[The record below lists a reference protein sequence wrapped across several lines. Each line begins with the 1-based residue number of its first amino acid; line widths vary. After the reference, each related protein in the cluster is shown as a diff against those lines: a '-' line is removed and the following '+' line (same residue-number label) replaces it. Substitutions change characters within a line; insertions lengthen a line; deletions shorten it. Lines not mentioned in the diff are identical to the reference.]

1 MTTNTRTVITRSG
14 SRPRGWFSSLKNH
27 SLIEW
32 ESLLELDFLRI
43 AEFLYWVT
51 RFRAYQQL
59 IVVHHDQGSFKA
71 FPDFAMSAVDGH
83 DEEIIEVKSDR
94 DLLDRETQA
103 RLDLIRGHYQQRG
116 TRYTVWSESEI
127 RREPRI
133 TNAKL
138 LIGYRRPGC
147 RQRLLA
153 QPRCRDILRVRG
165 DISLGDVSK
174 HVNSSKTA
182 YELLANDL
190 LACDFNARISPTS
203 SVRVH

>member
-14 SRPRGWFSSLKNH
+14 SRPRGWFSSVKNH

-32 ESLLELDFLRI
+32 ESQLELDFLRI
-43 AEFLYWVT
+43 AEFLSWV
-51 RFRAYQQL
+51 RQFRAHQQL
-59 IVVHHDQGSFKA
+59 IIVHHDEGSFKA
-71 FPDFAMSAVDGH
+71 FPDFALSRD
-83 DEEIIEVKSDR
+83 DDQNEEIVEVKSDR
-94 DLLDRETQA
+94 DLLDRATQT
-103 RLDLIRGHYQQRG
+103 RLDLIREHYKQCG
-116 TRYTVWSESEI
+116 VSYTVWSESEI

-138 LIGYRRPGC
+138 LMGYRRPRC

-153 QPRCRDILRVRG
+153 QPQCRDILKVRG
-165 DISLGDVSK
+165 DISLADVGK
-174 HVNSSKTA
+174 HVGSLTTA

-190 LACDFNARISPTS
+190 LVCDFNARISCTS